1 MRQLPALVDL
11 IDGQTSAP
19 TVALEDWLE
28 DPNTGERLQRQMA
41 TDDAQIER
49 ALAAA
54 WRVHQAGAWARLPPD
69 ERAGYLAAL
78 SAELDKR
85 RERIAQLESSLT
97 GAVIRTTRM
106 LSVITTGAWLLAIE
120 QMKTTGATGFM
131 DGPNGHVVEI
141 HRLPWGPAL
150 ALVPWNAPAP
160 MAAHKLANALA
171 AGCPA
176 ILKASE
182 WAPHGCDVFIEA
194 AQAAALPNGVLHV
207 VHGGPPVGAKL
218 VSDRRIRAV
227 SYTGG
232 TAGGRSIARACAEDF
247 KPAQLELGGNNP
259 MVVLEDANLDEAAQ
273 GVVNLL
279 ISLNGQWCRALGRLI
294 VHESIAQELLTKA
307 LDRLSRV
314 RLGDSLSE
322 QSDMGPLIHSHHKA
336 GIERQIA
343 ALLAR
348 GGALHTST
356 PLPDLPGN
364 FLAPALI
371 TGVPAGEATEEIFG
385 PVATVHI
392 FRSDEEALALAN
404 GTPYGLE
411 AYVFTCDEPRGLA
424 LGRRIHAGGVKVNGS
439 SMLSLNLF
447 APRPAWGWSGFAE
460 EGTIE
465 TFRFFCG
472 TRVVGVEGGVAR

>member
-1 MRQLPALVDL
+1 MKTNNRSLPPLVDL

-19 TVALEDWLE
+19 EIELDTWLE
-28 DPNTGERLQRQMA
+28 DPNTGRPLQRQRA
-41 TDDAQIER
+41 TSDAQLER

-54 WRVHQAGAWARLPPD
+54 WRVHEAGTWSRLPVD
-69 ERAGYLAAL
+69 ERAGYLAAM
-78 SAELDKR
+78 SAELEKR
-85 RERIAQLESSLT
+85 KDRIAELEALTT

-106 LSVITTGAWLLAIE
+106 LGIITTGAWLLAIE
-120 QMKTTGATGFM
+120 QMKTTGAMGTL

-176 ILKASE
+176 ILKPSE
-182 WAPHGCDVFIEA
+182 WAPHGCDVFVEA
-194 AQAAALPNGVLHV
+194 AQAAELPRGVLQV
-207 VHGGPPVGAKL
+207 VHGGPAIGAKL
-218 VSDRRIRAV
+218 VKDRRIKAI

-232 TAGGRSIARACAEDF
+232 TSGGRAIARACAEDF

-259 MVVLEDANLDEAAQ
+259 MVVLDDADLDQAAR

-294 VHESIAQELLTKA
+294 VHHDIADVVLTRA
-307 LDRLSRV
+307 LDLLSRV
-314 RLGDSLSE
+314 RMGDSLSPD
-322 QSDMGPLIHSHHKA
+322 SDMGPLIHSQHKA
-336 GIERQIA
+336 KIESQIA
-343 ALLAR
+343 ALVAK
-348 GGALHTST
+348 GGKIHRST
-356 PLPDLPGN
+356 PLPDLPGH
-364 FLAPALI
+364 FLAPTLV
-371 TGVPAGEATEEIFG
+371 TGVRAEEATDEIFG
-385 PVATVHI
+385 PVATVHP
-392 FRSDEEALALAN
+392 FATDDEALALAN
-404 GTPYGLE
+404 STPYGLE
-411 AYVFTCDEPRGLA
+411 AYVFTRDEARGLA

-472 TRVVGVEGGVAR
+472 TRVVGVEE

>member
-1 MRQLPALVDL
+1 MRQLPPLVDL

-19 TVALEDWLE
+19 EVTLGAWLE
-28 DPNTGERLQRQMA
+28 DPNTGERLQAQMA
-41 TDDAQIER
+41 TSAAQLER

-54 WRVHQAGAWARLPPD
+54 WRVHQAGSWARLPAD
-69 ERAGYLAAL
+69 ERAGYLAAM
-78 SAELDKR
+78 SAELEKR
-85 RERIAQLESSLT
+85 KARIAELEALTT
-97 GAVIRTTRM
+97 GAVIRLTTM
-106 LSVITTGAWLLAIE
+106 LGVITTGAWLLAIE

-131 DGPNGHVVEI
+131 EGPNGHTVEI

-160 MAAHKLANALA
+160 MAAHKVANALA
-171 AGCPA
+171 AGCPT
-176 ILKASE
+176 ILKPSE
-182 WAPHGCDVFIEA
+182 WAPHGCDVFVEA
-194 AQAAALPNGVLHV
+194 AQAARLPPGVFQV
-207 VHGGPPVGAKL
+207 VHGGPAVGGTL
-218 VSDRRIRAV
+218 VKDRRIRAV

-232 TAGGRSIARACAEDF
+232 VAGGRAIAHACAEDF

-259 MVVLEDANLDEAAQ
+259 MVVLEDADLDLAAQ

-294 VHESIAQELLTKA
+294 VHERIVNDLLARA
-307 LDRLSRV
+307 LDRLRRV
-314 RLGDSLSE
+314 RLGDSLSPE
-322 QSDMGPLIHSHHKA
+322 SDMGPLIHSRHKA
-336 GIERQIA
+336 KVEAQLQALIER
-343 ALLAR
+343 
-348 GGALHTST
+348 GGQAHHST
-356 PLPDLPGN
+356 PLPDLSGH
-364 FLAPALI
+364 FLAPTLV
-371 TGVPAGEATEEIFG
+371 TGVRAEDATEEIFG
-385 PVATVHI
+385 PVATVHT
-392 FRSDEEALALAN
+392 FATEDEALRLAN

-411 AYVFTCDEPRGLA
+411 AYVFTRDEARGLA

-472 TRVVGVEGGVAR
+472 TRVVGAEG